1 MNRARVLV
9 HMRAR
14 LSKDV
19 AKEVVSYTQFPTE
32 TAKMF
37 SFEYFPPTQHHSFF
51 RNLPLYSFEIGRL
64 AQFV

>member
-37 SFEYFPPTQHHSFF
+37 SFE
-51 RNLPLYSFEIGRL
+51 IGRL
-64 AQFV
+64 AQFVSDWVSFRPLLI